1 MVDGEII
8 KSMTRRPAC
17 LEQLQHRRWRSRGF
31 LSSQGETQARAVKR
45 LKRARRPRLRG
56 QVQVLIGEMEPGTTA
71 SGQERR
77 RRCSSSPIP
86 EAPPVTRADKPGF
99 SSIPTEPQGGVVGDG
114 GGEARLGR
122 NVK

>member
-1 MVDGEII
+1 M
-8 KSMTRRPAC
+8 SRAAAAPPMA
-17 LEQLQHRRWRSRGF
+17 EQRV

-56 QVQVLIGEMEPGTTA
+56 QVLIGEMEPSTTA

-99 SSIPTEPQGGVVGDG
+99 SSIPTEPQGGDRG
-114 GGEARLGR
+114 
-122 NVK
+122 